1 MRSFNT
7 PFVYVSVLLGPGTSG
22 ARSSLWWVPSP
33 CEIDIRWPSWQEQYY
48 IQLPFSRG
56 QLIYVCRLNICL
68 CVCSSVPDP
77 RVWPHQTQLSTLYIH
92 VFFPLSAF
100 FSPFIFFPWIPP
112 SRILPL
118 KITCIEPHLIH
129 FNPPPPLKINQR
141 MSHNPDSPRLLPSLL
156 SSSAHLRLL
165 YCTNPFL
172 NYNGCVFFFVSF
184 WFQLLKISQ
193 GGGGT
198 CCMSLMSVCA
208 CVCVCFV

>member
-7 PFVYVSVLLGPGTSG
+7 PFVYVSVLLSTGTSG

-33 CEIDIRWPSWQEQYY
+33 CEVDIRWPSWQEQYY

-129 FNPPPPLKINQR
+129 FNLPPPPVSSDPFPAEKIEGK
-141 MSHNPDSPRLLPSLL
+141 PLLRQKTACSTLDV
-156 SSSAHLRLL
+156 
-165 YCTNPFL
+165 L
-172 NYNGCVFFFVSF
+172 NITLWWMRRCGVVMVP
-184 WFQLLKISQ
+184 LVEHVKI
-193 GGGGT
+193 T
-198 CCMSLMSVCA
+198 KLHI
-208 CVCVCFV
+208 